1 MHCLAGEISGT
12 LLGVV
17 GAVLLTRANNVDQQV
32 SHACIYPYVMLRLA
46 KTAASVTTSATFTVT
61 CGLSVQAWRKNVML
75 QVTLAGDF
83 SGFMTAVFFVGYILI
98 GGHLRQ
104 WLPIFLYAVPV
115 TGFAAL
121 LLSVSAVLS
130 GQVTLTG
137 KGNTGLFGWFSM
149 AYLPKVVY
157 LAVVPGIVGH
167 TGFNAVL
174 KWIPAL
180 MVTLA
185 LTIEP
190 PIGTVMGWAV
200 GLADVPGV
208 WTFTGG
214 LVLLVSTAIVIV
226 AGDRRKKAE
235 LAATDSSSDKP
246 DLQTEVRD
254 VELAEK

>member
-1 MHCLAGEISGT
+1 
-12 LLGVV
+12 
-17 GAVLLTRANNVDQQV
+17 
-32 SHACIYPYVMLRLA
+32 
-46 KTAASVTTSATFTVT
+46 
-61 CGLSVQAWRKNVML
+61 ML

-98 GGHLRQ
+98 GSHLRQ

-137 KGNTGLFGWFSM
+137 TGNTGLFGWFSM

-185 LTIEP
+185 LTSEP

-208 WTFTGG
+208 WTVTGG
-214 LVLLVSTAIVIV
+214 FVLLVSTAIVIV

-235 LAATDSSSDKP
+235 LAAAESSSDKP
-246 DLQTEVRD
+246 DLHIEVRD
-254 VELAEK
+254 VELAKN